1 MKQSEKLDLLLK
13 GYYSK
18 KDNHNLYFPDQ
29 ILKENNI
36 PYTDNR
42 EATMLAKRLY
52 DDKLITAQNISGLR
66 IRGKIT
72 SYGIDYVEGDSY
84 THKGSAIITNNYNTT
99 ISNSS
104 GVSVV
109 NSSSNVHVNI
119 SNIGDISNKIDE
131 LVKYIQ
137 ASPDVPAEVKTEM
150 IDCIDEVKNSLLLDK
165 KPKYA
170 FDALLTM
177 ANNFAGIS
185 TLAIEIG
192 KLIFG
197 GNG

>member
-13 GYYSK
+13 GYYAK
-18 KDNHNLYFPDQ
+18 KDNHNLYFPHQ
-29 ILKENNI
+29 ILQENGI

-72 SYGIDYVEGDSY
+72 SHGIDYVEEDSY
-84 THKGSAIITNNYNTT
+84 TYKGSSIINNNYHTT

-104 GVSVV
+104 GISIVS
-109 NSSSNVHVNI
+109 SSSNVHVNI
-119 SNIGDISNKIDE
+119 SNIGDVNNKIEE
-131 LVKYIQ
+131 LLEKIQ
-137 ASPDVPAEVKTEM
+137 SSYEVPGEIKTEM
-150 IDCIDEVKNSLLLDK
+150 IDCLEEMKASLSQDR
-165 KPKYA
+165 KPKHSFA
-170 FDALLTM
+170 ALLNM

-185 TLAIEIG
+185 TLAIEVG

-197 GNG
+197 